1 MSEKINFLI
10 IEETD
15 YKFLY
20 ELLLQRKKIVNISH
34 KKMPTYEEHVKF
46 IESEPYSK
54 WYIIQI
60 DDKKIGSIYL
70 TKENEIGIHFFTQY
84 EESERFQ
91 NVIKEFFLKEPQ
103 DRFVMNVSPK
113 NEQYIDLAKK
123 LGFHLVQHTYE
134 RDESKAFNKNGG

>member
-1 MSEKINFLI
+1 
-10 IEETD
+10 
-15 YKFLY
+15 
-20 ELLLQRKKIVNISH
+20 
-34 KKMPTYEEHVKF
+34 MPTYEEHVKF

-113 NEQYIDLAKK
+113 NEQYIDLVKK

-134 RDESKAFNKNGG
+134 RDESKIF

>member
-70 TKENEIGIHFFTQY
+70 TKENEIGI
-84 EESERFQ
+84 
-91 NVIKEFFLKEPQ
+91 FLKESIQRRGIGSNALNELININPGL
-103 DRFVMNVSPK
+103 RYLANINPK
-113 NEQYIDLAKK
+113 NEKSIEFFKKSGFKLIQY
-123 LGFHLVQHTYE
+123 TYE
-134 RDESKAFNKNGG
+134 LNV

>member
-60 DDKKIGSIYL
+60 DAKKIGSIYL

-134 RDESKAFNKNGG
+134 RDESKIF

>member
-1 MSEKINFLI
+1 MSEKINFLT

-46 IESEPYSK
+46 IASEPYSK

-134 RDESKAFNKNGG
+134 RDESKIF

>member
-70 TKENEIGIHFFTQY
+70 TKENEIGI
-84 EESERFQ
+84 
-91 NVIKEFFLKEPQ
+91 FLKESIQRRGIGSNALNELIDINPGL
-103 DRFVMNVSPK
+103 RYLANINPK
-113 NEQYIDLAKK
+113 NEKSIEFFKKSGFKLIQY
-123 LGFHLVQHTYE
+123 TYE
-134 RDESKAFNKNGG
+134 LNV

>member
-1 MSEKINFLI
+1 MTDNLKLLPINEK
-10 IEETD
+10 D
-15 YKFLY
+15 YEFLY
-20 ELLLQRKKIVNISH
+20 KLLSERKQITFISH

-84 EESERFQ
+84 EESKRFQ

-103 DRFVMNVSPK
+103 DRFFMNVSPK

-134 RDESKAFNKNGG
+134 RDERKIF

>member
-1 MSEKINFLI
+1 MSEKINFLT

-134 RDESKAFNKNGG
+134 RDESKIF

>member
-1 MSEKINFLI
+1 MTDNLKLLPINEK
-10 IEETD
+10 D
-15 YKFLY
+15 YEFLY
-20 ELLLQRKKIVNISH
+20 KLLSERKQITFISH

-113 NEQYIDLAKK
+113 NEQYIDLTKK

-134 RDESKAFNKNGG
+134 RDEREIF

>member
-1 MSEKINFLI
+1 MSEKINFLT

-60 DDKKIGSIYL
+60 DAKKIGSIYL

-103 DRFVMNVSPK
+103 DRFFMNVSPK

-134 RDESKAFNKNGG
+134 RDESKIF

>member
-1 MSEKINFLI
+1 MTDNLKLLPINEK
-10 IEETD
+10 D
-15 YKFLY
+15 YEFLY
-20 ELLLQRKKIVNISH
+20 KLLSERKQITFISH

-134 RDESKAFNKNGG
+134 RDESKIF

>member
-1 MSEKINFLI
+1 MTDNLKLLPINEK
-10 IEETD
+10 D
-15 YKFLY
+15 YEFLY
-20 ELLLQRKKIVNISH
+20 ELLSERKQITFISH

-103 DRFVMNVSPK
+103 DRYVMNVSPK

-134 RDESKAFNKNGG
+134 RDESKIF

>member
-1 MSEKINFLI
+1 MSEKINFLT

-70 TKENEIGIHFFTQY
+70 TKENEIGI
-84 EESERFQ
+84 
-91 NVIKEFFLKEPQ
+91 FLKEDIQRRGIGSNALNELININPGL
-103 DRFVMNVSPK
+103 RYLANINPK
-113 NEQYIDLAKK
+113 NDKSIEFFKKSGFKLIQY
-123 LGFHLVQHTYE
+123 TYE
-134 RDESKAFNKNGG
+134 LNV

>member
-1 MSEKINFLI
+1 MSEKINFLT
-10 IEETD
+10 IEEPD
-15 YKFLY
+15 YNFLY
-20 ELLLQRKKIVNISH
+20 ELLSQRKKIMNISH

-84 EESERFQ
+84 EESKRFQ

-103 DRFVMNVSPK
+103 DRFFMNVSPK

-134 RDESKAFNKNGG
+134 RDERKIF

>member
-1 MSEKINFLI
+1 MTDNLKLLPINEK
-10 IEETD
+10 D
-15 YKFLY
+15 YEFLY
-20 ELLLQRKKIVNISH
+20 KLLSERKQITFISH

-103 DRFVMNVSPK
+103 DRFFMNVSPK

-134 RDESKAFNKNGG
+134 RDESKIF

>member
-113 NEQYIDLAKK
+113 NEQYIDMAKK

-134 RDESKAFNKNGG
+134 RDESKIF

>member
-1 MSEKINFLI
+1 MSEKINFLT

-103 DRFVMNVSPK
+103 DRFFMNVSPK

-134 RDESKAFNKNGG
+134 RDENKIF

>member
-1 MSEKINFLI
+1 MSEKINFLT

-70 TKENEIGIHFFTQY
+70 TKENEIGI
-84 EESERFQ
+84 
-91 NVIKEFFLKEPQ
+91 FLKESIQRRGIGSNALNELIDINPGL
-103 DRFVMNVSPK
+103 RYLANINPK
-113 NEQYIDLAKK
+113 NEKSIKFFKKSGFKLIQY
-123 LGFHLVQHTYE
+123 TYE
-134 RDESKAFNKNGG
+134 LNV

>member
-1 MSEKINFLI
+1 MTDNLKLLPINEK
-10 IEETD
+10 D
-15 YKFLY
+15 YEFLY
-20 ELLLQRKKIVNISH
+20 KLLLERKQITFISH

-103 DRFVMNVSPK
+103 DRFFMNVSPK

-134 RDESKAFNKNGG
+134 RDESKIF

>member
-1 MSEKINFLI
+1 MTDNLKLLPINEK
-10 IEETD
+10 D
-15 YKFLY
+15 YEFLY
-20 ELLLQRKKIVNISH
+20 KLLSERKQITFISH

-134 RDESKAFNKNGG
+134 RDEREIF

>member
-1 MSEKINFLI
+1 MI
-10 IEETD
+10 
-15 YKFLY
+15 
-20 ELLLQRKKIVNISH
+20 
-34 KKMPTYEEHVKF
+34 
-46 IESEPYSK
+46 
-54 WYIIQI
+54 
-60 DDKKIGSIYL
+60 
-70 TKENEIGIHFFTQY
+70 KENNVVPLFGIPLCQTQIKPY

-134 RDESKAFNKNGG
+134 RDESKIF

>member
-1 MSEKINFLI
+1 MTDNLKLLPIN
-10 IEETD
+10 EMD
-15 YKFLY
+15 YEFLY
-20 ELLLQRKKIVNISH
+20 ELLSERKQITFISH

-134 RDESKAFNKNGG
+134 RDESKIF

>member
-91 NVIKEFFLKEPQ
+91 NVIKEFFLKEP
-103 DRFVMNVSPK
+103 REKFFMNVSPK
-113 NEQYIDLAKK
+113 NEKYIDLAKK

-134 RDESKAFNKNGG
+134 RDESKIF

>member
-1 MSEKINFLI
+1 MTDNLKLLPINEK
-10 IEETD
+10 D
-15 YKFLY
+15 YEFLY
-20 ELLLQRKKIVNISH
+20 KLLSERNQITFISH

-134 RDESKAFNKNGG
+134 RDESKIF

>member
-1 MSEKINFLI
+1 MTDNLKLLPINEK
-10 IEETD
+10 D
-15 YKFLY
+15 YEFLY
-20 ELLLQRKKIVNISH
+20 ELLSERKQITFISH

-84 EESERFQ
+84 EENEIFQ
-91 NVIKEFFLKEPQ
+91 NVIKEFFLKEP
-103 DRFVMNVSPK
+103 REKFFMNVSPK

-134 RDESKAFNKNGG
+134 RDESKIF

>member
-1 MSEKINFLI
+1 MSEKINFLT

-103 DRFVMNVSPK
+103 DRFFMNVSPK

-134 RDESKAFNKNGG
+134 RDESKIF

>member
-70 TKENEIGIHFFTQY
+70 TKENEIGI
-84 EESERFQ
+84 
-91 NVIKEFFLKEPQ
+91 FLKESIQRRGIGSNALNELIDINPGL
-103 DRFVMNVSPK
+103 RYLANINPK
-113 NEQYIDLAKK
+113 NEKSIKFFKKSGFKLIQY
-123 LGFHLVQHTYE
+123 TYE
-134 RDESKAFNKNGG
+134 LNV

>member
-34 KKMPTYEEHVKF
+34 KKMPTYDEHVKF

-54 WYIIQI
+54 WCIIEI

-84 EESERFQ
+84 EENERFQ
-91 NVIKEFFLKEPQ
+91 NVIKEFFLKEP
-103 DRFVMNVSPK
+103 REKFFMNVSPK
-113 NEQYIDLAKK
+113 NEQYIDLTKK

-134 RDESKAFNKNGG
+134 RDEREIF